1 MNCWSA
7 CKKSCDMQSLA
18 AEYNVL
24 FVGEECRVAPYRS
37 AWVDGATEAEVRGF
51 LTAHGVPTGEGA
63 ADHFGSLLL
72 AASWLEDHAAEEES
86 EVLETL
92 FAEYILPWCGEF
104 LGKVEAH
111 ATTPFWRTMAPLTR
125 EAVSAMWD
133 ELQEENEQ

>member
-1 MNCWSA
+1 
-7 CKKSCDMQSLA
+7 MQSLA

-51 LTAHGVPTGEGA
+51 TAHGVPMGRA

-72 AASWLEDHAAEEES
+72 AASRLEDHAAEDES

-104 LGKVEAH
+104 WAKLKRMPPRRSGVRW
-111 ATTPFWRTMAPLTR
+111 PR
-125 EAVSAMWD
+125 
-133 ELQEENEQ
+133 